1 MKGQVA
7 VLGGTGFVGHAVCE
21 HLVERSGGAGGRI
34 VVPTRRLRHGLAIQP
49 LPTVQLVQANVHD
62 DRDLA
67 RVLAGCDAVVH
78 LVAILHGSEAE
89 FDRVHVQLP
98 RRVAAACKAAGVR
111 RVVHVSALGVAPD
124 APSRYLRSKAAG
136 EQVWRDS
143 GLDVTVLRPSVIFGA
158 RDRFLNL
165 FAQLQTLAP
174 FVPLGGAH
182 ARFQP
187 VWVEDVAEAVVRC
200 LDQPATIGQ
209 IVECAGPQQYT
220 LAELVQLAGRLSGH
234 PRPVQRV
241 IGVQQ
246 IGPGQIGLVQL
257 GKNLRAVG
265 LPIQHLWRAG
275 IAIGQND
282 QIVRRKTPAQP
293 IVQHALKVGPAQTA
307 DDIGQ
312 SAFGGIGQRP
322 HDTSLGVYTPLMQT
336 SNVNGNSGGYA
347 LDVNGHR
354 DSICSQA
361 LWHDHSAA
369 CRLA

>member
-1 MKGQVA
+1 MRQIA

-62 DRDLA
+62 DRDMA

-111 RVVHVSALGVAPD
+111 RVIHVSALGVAPD

-209 IVECAGPQQYT
+209 VIECAGPQPYT

-234 PRPVQRV
+234 PRPVLPLPGALARLQALVMEWLPGEPQMSRDNV
-241 IGVQQ
+241 DSMKVPNVATAGQPGLAELGITASAVEGVAAGYLGG
-246 IGPGQIGLVQL
+246 IDGPG
-257 GKNLRAVG
+257 RFM
-265 LPIQHLWRAG
+265 PWRS
-275 IAIGQND
+275 
-282 QIVRRKTPAQP
+282 R
-293 IVQHALKVGPAQTA
+293 
-307 DDIGQ
+307 
-312 SAFGGIGQRP
+312 
-322 HDTSLGVYTPLMQT
+322 
-336 SNVNGNSGGYA
+336 
-347 LDVNGHR
+347 HR
-354 DSICSQA
+354 
-361 LWHDHSAA
+361 
-369 CRLA
+369 

>member
-34 VVPTRRLRHGLAIQP
+34 VVPTRRLRHGLALQS

-67 RVLAGCDAVVH
+67 RVLAGCEAVVH

-89 FDRVHVQLP
+89 FERVHVQLP
-98 RRVAAACKAAGVR
+98 QRVAAACKAAGVR
-111 RVVHVSALGVAPD
+111 RVVHVSALGAVPD

-136 EQVWRDS
+136 EQVWRES

-165 FAQLQTLAP
+165 FAQLQALAP

-187 VWVEDVAEAVVRC
+187 VWVEDVAAAVVRC

-209 IVECAGPQQYT
+209 VFECAGPQQFT
-220 LAELVQLAGRLSGH
+220 LADLVRLAGRLSGH
-234 PRPVQRV
+234 PRPVLPLPGALARLQALVMECLPGEPLMSRDNVDSMRV
-241 IGVQQ
+241 PNVATPGQPGLEALGVQASGVEGVAAGYLGGLD
-246 IGPGQIGLVQL
+246 GPG
-257 GKNLRAVG
+257 RFM
-265 LPIQHLWRAG
+265 PWRS
-275 IAIGQND
+275 
-282 QIVRRKTPAQP
+282 R
-293 IVQHALKVGPAQTA
+293 
-307 DDIGQ
+307 
-312 SAFGGIGQRP
+312 
-322 HDTSLGVYTPLMQT
+322 
-336 SNVNGNSGGYA
+336 
-347 LDVNGHR
+347 HR
-354 DSICSQA
+354 
-361 LWHDHSAA
+361 
-369 CRLA
+369 

>member
-21 HLVERSGGAGGRI
+21 HLVERSCGAGGRI
-34 VVPTRRLRHGLAIQP
+34 VVPTRRLRHGLALQS

-67 RVLAGCDAVVH
+67 RVLAGCEAVVH

-89 FDRVHVQLP
+89 FERVHVQLP
-98 RRVAAACKAAGVR
+98 QRVAAACKAAGVR

-136 EQVWRDS
+136 EQVWRES

-165 FAQLQTLAP
+165 FAQLQALAP

-187 VWVEDVAEAVVRC
+187 VWVEDVAAAVVRC

-209 IVECAGPQQYT
+209 VFECAGPQQFT
-220 LAELVQLAGRLSGH
+220 LADLVRLAGRLSGH
-234 PRPVQRV
+234 PRPVLPLPGALARLQALVMEYLPGEPLMSRDNV
-241 IGVQQ
+241 DSMQVPNVATPGQPGLEALGVQASGVEGVAAGYLGGVD
-246 IGPGQIGLVQL
+246 GPG
-257 GKNLRAVG
+257 RFM
-265 LPIQHLWRAG
+265 PWRS
-275 IAIGQND
+275 
-282 QIVRRKTPAQP
+282 R
-293 IVQHALKVGPAQTA
+293 
-307 DDIGQ
+307 
-312 SAFGGIGQRP
+312 
-322 HDTSLGVYTPLMQT
+322 
-336 SNVNGNSGGYA
+336 
-347 LDVNGHR
+347 HR
-354 DSICSQA
+354 
-361 LWHDHSAA
+361 
-369 CRLA
+369 